1 MNYYIDNK
9 KWRRGRMGYPLI
21 TNCPVCS
28 KTLKITKLQCYHC
41 QTTMENDFE
50 LSKFAALN
58 QEQLYFIE
66 VFLKSRGN
74 IKEVEKELG
83 VSYPTVRGK
92 LNDIISAL
100 GYKERKADTEERSVI
115 SMLEK
120 GEISVDEALNLLK
133 DKGE

>member
-1 MNYYIDNK
+1 
-9 KWRRGRMGYPLI
+9 MGYPLI

-28 KTLKITKLQCYHC
+28 KTLKITKLQCSHC
-41 QTTMENDFE
+41 QTTIENDFE

-100 GYKERKADTEERSVI
+100 GYKERKADSEERSVI

-120 GEISVDEALNLLK
+120 GEISVNEALNLLK

>member
-1 MNYYIDNK
+1 
-9 KWRRGRMGYPLI
+9 MGYPLI

-28 KTLKITKLQCYHC
+28 KTLKITKLQCSHC
-41 QTTMENDFE
+41 QTTIENDFE

>member
-1 MNYYIDNK
+1 
-9 KWRRGRMGYPLI
+9 MGYPLI

-28 KTLKITKLQCYHC
+28 KTLKITKLQCSHC
-41 QTTMENDFE
+41 QTTIENDFE

-120 GEISVDEALNLLK
+120 GEIGVDEALNLLK